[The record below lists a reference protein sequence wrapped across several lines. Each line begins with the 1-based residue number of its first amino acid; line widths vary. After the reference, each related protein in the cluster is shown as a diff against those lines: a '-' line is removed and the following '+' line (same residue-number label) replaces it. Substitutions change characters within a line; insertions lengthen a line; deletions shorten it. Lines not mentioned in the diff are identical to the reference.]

1 MHELSIVMSIVDLA
15 TKEAAKHHAS
25 AIEEIELDIGCLS
38 GIDMDSFDFAWQQA
52 VKRTILEKANRKVNR
67 IEGSARCSDCD
78 THFKMVQLYD
88 SCPNCKSHL
97 AEIVRGKELK
107 VKSLVLPD

>member
-1 MHELSIVMSIVDLA
+1 MSIVDLA

-52 VKRTILEKANRKVNR
+52 IKRTILEGAKRKVNR

-78 THFKMVQLYD
+78 TNFVMVQLYD